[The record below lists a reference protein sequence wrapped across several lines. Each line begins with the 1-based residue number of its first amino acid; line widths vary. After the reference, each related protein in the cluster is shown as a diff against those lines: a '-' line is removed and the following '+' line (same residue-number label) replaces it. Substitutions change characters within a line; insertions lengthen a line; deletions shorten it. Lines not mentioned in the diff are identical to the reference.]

1 MMINANTFTG
11 NTDLVCLLCAE
22 RKSPLECESA
32 VNAPKVGRR
41 QRVGT
46 HELPGDGVIVAGVH
60 VDQAAGILL
69 LPGEAVVR
77 GHGGGGQAVLAV
89 GVVALVPAR
98 R

>member
-1 MMINANTFTG
+1 MPCRIRVLQRIPPHVHVPVVIKQVRG
-11 NTDLVCLLCAE
+11 I
-22 RKSPLECESA
+22 
-32 VNAPKVGRR
+32 RR
-41 QRVGT
+41 QRIGT
-46 HELPGDGVIVAGVH
+46 HKLPGDRVIVAGVH